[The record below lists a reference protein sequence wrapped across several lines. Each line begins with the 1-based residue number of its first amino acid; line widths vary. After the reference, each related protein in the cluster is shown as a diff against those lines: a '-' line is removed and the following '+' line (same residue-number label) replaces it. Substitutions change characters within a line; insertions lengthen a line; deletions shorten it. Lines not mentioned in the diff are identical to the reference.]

1 MDSLRGAAI
10 LAVIAWHVVSIPSL
24 FGLPMHA
31 LTRTLFE
38 LLEPV
43 RMPLMFVL
51 SGMLLPHALS
61 KPWPSYATGKLRNI
75 LWPYAV
81 WMVLTCAALG
91 SLASLAA
98 PWTLIGGAFHLWFL
112 AVLLACFAVG
122 LVARW
127 VPPLLL
133 SAAMLT
139 TLGVADFSTNAVNR
153 VLYWGAFFFLG
164 AALWRHREMIAGLR
178 PWFPVVT
185 GVLGAAALALASVA
199 LPGWDEKLTVLGFV
213 VCLPWMLT
221 ALWIG
226 PRLPRMP
233 RLEWVGRNSIVFYL
247 VHFAVIG
254 MTAQALIAAEAPLA
268 VVYGAGVL
276 VGFGVPWLA
285 ARLRPRIAWLFAA
298 PRLRRSTSA

>member
-1 MDSLRGAAI
+1 MDALRGAAV
-10 LAVIAWHVVSIPSL
+10 LAVIAWHVVSVPSL

-31 LTRTLFE
+31 WIHTAFE

-51 SGMLLPHALS
+51 SGMLLPHALT
-61 KPWPSYATGKLRNI
+61 KPWSAYAMGKLRNI

-91 SLASLAA
+91 SLASLTA

-112 AVLLACFAVG
+112 AVLLACFALGV
-122 LVARW
+122 VTRW

-133 SAAMLT
+133 AAAMLA
-139 TLGVADFSTNAVNR
+139 TLWLGDFSTHAVNR
-153 VLYWGAFFFLG
+153 FLYWGAFFFLG
-164 AALWRHREMIAGLR
+164 AALWRHRDAIAGFR

-185 GVLGAAALALASVA
+185 GILGVACLAFTSLTTSD
-199 LPGWDEKLTVLGFV
+199 WDEELTVLSFAV
-213 VCLPWMLT
+213 RVPWMLT

-226 PRLPRMP
+226 PRLPRLP

-254 MTAQALIAAEAPLA
+254 MLARPLIAAGAPTAL
-268 VVYGAGVL
+268 VYAAGTV
-276 VGFGVPWLA
+276 VGFGAPWSA
-285 ARLRPRIAWLFAA
+285 AHLRPRIAWLFAA
-298 PRLRRSTSA
+298 PRFRRAPAA